1 MVKVM
6 NKKKWYSLLLSTIML
21 FAVPLLVHGEKKVD
35 NYAVSP
41 IFSENQTASVTSFY
55 DIKWSPGK
63 TEKIGVRVTNNS
75 DDDREYTLTT
85 NKAQTNKNGIID
97 YSSTQKEETKGY
109 RITEMVRF
117 SPTVKVLA
125 HTSQDIYT
133 EFTFPQADFN
143 GILMGGIHISEK
155 QQQNSSQGV
164 TNVIAYNIPLVIRGN
179 IEQRPEAKIKFGTI
193 SFEKEAVDH
202 YALAMK
208 LTNVET
214 NFLKKVS
221 IKVKIK
227 NEKGKVVDE
236 QESTVDITPETTFSY
251 PIHLKSAYKS
261 GKYHVEITLKHD
273 KQVWK
278 KSKSIELSNN
288 QVKQLKQSSKSKK
301 MSSLPVIIGILLFL
315 VFVVVC
321 IALLRIKKKK

>member
-1 MVKVM
+1 MVKIM
-6 NKKKWYSLLLSTIML
+6 NKKKWCSLLLGTIML
-21 FAVPLLVHGEKKVD
+21 FAVPLLAHGETKSD
-35 NYAVSP
+35 NYSVSP
-41 IFSENQTASVTSFY
+41 IFSENQTTNVTSFY

-63 TEKIGVRVTNNS
+63 TEKVGVRITNNS
-75 DDDREYTLTT
+75 DEDREYTLTT

-97 YSSTQKEETKGY
+97 YSSTQKEETKGH

-117 SPTVKVLA
+117 PPVVKVLA

-155 QQQNSSQGV
+155 KQQNSSQGV

-179 IEQRPEAKIKFGTI
+179 IEQRPDAKIKFGTI
-193 SFEKEAVDH
+193 SFEKETVNH

-214 NFLKKVS
+214 NFLKNVS
-221 IKVKIK
+221 VKVKIK
-227 NEKGKVVDE
+227 NEKEKVVDE

-261 GKYHVEITLKHD
+261 GKYHVEIALKHD

-278 KSKSIELSNN
+278 KSKTIVLSND
-288 QVKQLKQSSKSKK
+288 QAKQLKQSSKSKK
-301 MSSLPVIIGILLFL
+301 IAGFPVIMGLLLFFVLFVIGFILLK
-315 VFVVVC
+315 
-321 IALLRIKKKK
+321 IKKKK